1 MDMVSCVPWLLFSWI
16 LVVALNYFS
25 RGFKSGS
32 RRLPPGPTPYPVIG
46 NLLELGDKPHKSL
59 AKLAKIHGP
68 IMSLKFGQVSTV
80 VFSSAAMAK
89 EIIQNQDTSFCNR
102 TIPDAIYAH
111 GHHEF
116 GMPWL
121 PVATLWRNLRKICN
135 SHAFSSRQLDANQ
148 HLRRKKIQDLLA
160 YVQENCRAG
169 TAIHIGQAAFD
180 TTLNL
185 ISNTIFSIDLADP
198 TSKTAREFKQTNWGM
213 MEEAGK
219 PNLSDFFPVLE
230 NLDLQGIRRRMTV
243 YFGKMLDVFD
253 RLIDQRLKQRQERD
267 FTESKDMLDALLKIC
282 EDKSVEIDIND
293 IKHLFLVLFAAG
305 TDTTSSTLEWA
316 MTELLRNPDILS
328 KVRLELEQTIGK
340 GNPIEESDITRLPY
354 LQAVLKE
361 TFRLHPA
368 VPLLLPRK
376 ASADTE
382 VAGFMVPNGA
392 QVLVNTWAIG
402 RDASLW
408 DNPYSFVPER
418 FLGLDLDVKG
428 RNFELIPFG
437 AGRRIC
443 PGLPLAIRMLYL
455 MLGSLINSFDWK
467 LEDGVTPETIDM
479 EEKFGLT
486 LQKARP
492 LRALP
497 IAI

>member
-1 MDMVSCVPWLLFSWI
+1 MDMVSCVLWLLFSWI
-16 LVVALNYFS
+16 LVVALNFFP
-25 RGFKSGS
+25 RGLRSGS
-32 RRLPPGPTPYPVIG
+32 RKLPPGPTPYPVIG

-59 AKLAKIHGP
+59 AKLAEIHGP
-68 IMSLKFGQVSTV
+68 IMSLKFGQVTTV
-80 VFSSAAMAK
+80 VVSSAAMAK
-89 EIIQNQDTSFCNR
+89 EILQNQDTSFCNR

-121 PVATLWRNLRKICN
+121 PVATLWRNLRKICS
-135 SHAFSSRQLDANQ
+135 SHVFSSHHLDANQ
-148 HLRRKKIQDLLA
+148 HLRRKKIEDLLA
-160 YVQENCRAG
+160 YVQQNCRAG
-169 TAIHIGQAAFD
+169 TPIHIGQAAFN

-185 ISNTIFSIDLADP
+185 ISNTIFSIDLSDP
-198 TSKTAREFKQTNWGM
+198 TSNTAREFKQITWGM

-253 RLIDQRLKQRQERD
+253 RLIDQRLKQRQERG
-267 FTESKDMLDALLKIC
+267 FTESKDMLDTLLNIC

-293 IKHLFLVLFAAG
+293 VKHLFLVLFAAG

-316 MTELLRNPDILS
+316 MTELLRNPGILS
-328 KVRLELEQTIGK
+328 KVRLELEQRIGK
-340 GNPIEESDITRLPY
+340 GNPIEESDITGLPY

-376 ASADTE
+376 ASADTK
-382 VAGFMVPNGA
+382 VAGFIVPNGA
-392 QVLVNTWAIG
+392 QVLVNAWAIG
-402 RDASLW
+402 RDTSLW
-408 DNPYSFVPER
+408 DDPYSFIPER
-418 FLGLDLDVKG
+418 FLGSDLDVKG

-443 PGLPLAIRMLYL
+443 PGLPLATRMLYL
-455 MLGSLINSFDWK
+455 MLGALINSVDWR
-467 LEDGVTPETIDM
+467 LEDGVTAETMDM

-486 LQKARP
+486 LQKVQP
-492 LRALP
+492 LRAVP
-497 IAI
+497 VAI